1 MAYRLIMAY
10 HISHLKMK
18 CATCILHC
26 ETKTKTGYASMASRS
41 RDSSILWAALAQRR
55 HASSPCGHSRCSN
68 PSSQGCAEYKV
79 KDVLHNEKPTLSHHA
94 ENPCHIF
101 HSMIPQSWQPDF
113 KVLHFY
119 MVSQFLHPWG
129 QPSFT
134 ACSTKVIRL
143 LGSLGQRAA
152 RFKKIWEDW
161 NGSTWINISMQGHT
175 LQHAL
180 NLKEPL
186 PTLPPLPFKLSI
198 RNCNANCNAK
208 VCQVSTL
215 LSNASQ
221 ASARRF
227 RARCCA
233 NTAFRTAKPQI
244 PHDLCFSLASPD
256 TDLFKMVKAC

>member
-79 KDVLHNEKPTLSHHA
+79 KDVLHNEKPTSSHHA
-94 ENPCHIF
+94 E
-101 HSMIPQSWQPDF
+101 
-113 KVLHFY
+113 
-119 MVSQFLHPWG
+119 
-129 QPSFT
+129 
-134 ACSTKVIRL
+134 
-143 LGSLGQRAA
+143 
-152 RFKKIWEDW
+152 
-161 NGSTWINISMQGHT
+161 
-175 LQHAL
+175 

-208 VCQVSTL
+208 VCQVSRL